1 MNREN
6 CEKLLTRGLD
16 TIGIDLDAK
25 KINLLLDYLE
35 NFHKWNQAYN
45 LSAIREPEKMV
56 SRHLLDSLVLVPYLK
71 NYIEQFLSLD
81 NDEEG
86 KREFRLIDVG
96 TGGGLPGFPLAIMFP
111 NIKVTL
117 LDSNGKKTRFLFQTA
132 LKLGLQNITVEHKR
146 VEKFHPEDKFAIVTS
161 RAFASLYDMVNGSR
175 HLLSENGE
183 YWAMKGVYPEA
194 ELRDCSQQAELIQA
208 EKLTVPD
215 GLSGETGPDN
225 NKDSDQEERYLIRLK
240 PSL

>member
-6 CEKLLTRGLD
+6 CKNLIAKGMEA
-16 TIGIDLDAK
+16 IGIDQDEK
-25 KINLLLDYLE
+25 KVNLLLDYLE

-71 NYIEQFLSLD
+71 NYIEQFLSLE

-86 KREFRLIDVG
+86 KQEFRLIDVG

-111 NIKVTL
+111 DIKVTL

-146 VEKFHPEDKFAIVTS
+146 VEKFHPEDKFAVVTS
-161 RAFASLYDMVNGSR
+161 RAFASLYDMVNGSS

-183 YWAMKGVYPEA
+183 YWAMKGIYPET

-215 GLSGETGPDN
+215 GLSDQTGPDN
-225 NKDSDQEERYLIRLK
+225 NKGSDQEERYLIRMK